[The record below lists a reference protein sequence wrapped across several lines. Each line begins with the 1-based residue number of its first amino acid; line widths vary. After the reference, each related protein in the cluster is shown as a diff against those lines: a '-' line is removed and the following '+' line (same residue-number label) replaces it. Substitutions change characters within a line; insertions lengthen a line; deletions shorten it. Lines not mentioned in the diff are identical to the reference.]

1 MMKRR
6 KQNDSGRPETP
17 HKDGNDKQELTA
29 SLAAKHAGVDV
40 AAVVLKQTWQAFS
53 EQEENSKSF
62 FIYIISALTPQHRPV
77 SGPRTNGKHNTK
89 TAQ

>member
-62 FIYIISALTPQHRPV
+62 F
-77 SGPRTNGKHNTK
+77 
-89 TAQ
+89 